1 MRIPFDPAGAL
12 AAVERLWAL
21 PVGLGPETAMLTH
34 VIACQASYRLG
45 RFDEAEAICEALRGD
60 RSSIYWYG
68 PMLGLASMRIAAG
81 KVDAAETLLDEIATG
96 PYVNT
101 RIGKIA
107 FEAVACELA
116 VARGDP
122 TAAALRRVEAIRDN
136 KLSLYVAAEH
146 QWFEAAAFLT
156 ASMDRIEDAAVLTN
170 AAAAT

>member
-1 MRIPFDPAGAL
+1 
-12 AAVERLWAL
+12 
-21 PVGLGPETAMLTH
+21 MLTH

-45 RFDEAEAICEALRGD
+45 RFDEAEAIYEAVRGD

-81 KVDAAETLLDEIATG
+81 KVDAAETLLDDIATD

-116 VARGDP
+116 VAR
-122 TAAALRRVEAIRDN
+122 RRPDRRRRRPPPGRTIRDN